1 MDIKRLLTGFIG
13 LPIIIAILVLS
24 NTYIFDIIIAVVAF
38 VMMDE
43 YCRSFPK
50 EKVKP
55 IKWISYISCIFIAF
69 MHIIP
74 SDHMYLVFTS
84 AIVVL
89 IITLFLNVIISK
101 LKLNIIDIA
110 VTFFGIFY
118 IVFLISFVSKL
129 RGADNGRLLVW
140 YIFLSAWGTDTMAYF
155 IGKYFGKHKIS
166 EISPK
171 KTVEGCI
178 AGILGAIVFVLVYT
192 FIINKF
198 LGMNINYYIIS
209 GLAFLWSIMGQLG
222 DLSEST
228 LKRYTGIK
236 DSSNLLPGHGGMLDR
251 FDSVIFIAPLAYILL
266 TMIN

>member
-24 NTYIFDIIIAVVAF
+24 NTYIFDIIIAIVAF
-38 VMMDE
+38 IMMDE

-50 EKVKP
+50 EKAKP

-69 MHIIP
+69 MHVIP
-74 SDHMYLVFTS
+74 SEHMYLAFTS
-84 AIVVL
+84 VIVVL
-89 IITLFLNVIISK
+89 IIALFLNVIISK

-140 YIFLSAWGTDTMAYF
+140 YIFLAAWGTDTMAYF
-155 IGKYFGKHKIS
+155 IGRYFGKHKIS

-171 KTVEGCI
+171 KTVEGCV
-178 AGILGAIVFVLVYT
+178 AGTLGAIIFVLVYT

-198 LGMNINYYIIS
+198 LGMDINYYVIS
-209 GLAFLWSIMGQLG
+209 GLALIWSIIGQLG

-251 FDSVIFIAPLAYILL
+251 FDSVIFIAPFAYILL
-266 TMIN
+266 IMIN